1 MLSLH
6 LNEAIKNIITI
17 IRYYNSMLLT
27 GENEKISRAKIGA
40 KRFKIEAGISNPGKR
55 DFKSGQGLQIG
66 AEQGAMYLSTELLR
80 KIIKKTSQQSDI
92 PTKII
97 QIILDIFPNIF
108 STEINKAESVCLY
121 EIADAILAFK
131 KAC

>member
-66 AEQGAMYLSTELLR
+66 AEHGAMYLSTELLR

-97 QIILDIFPNIF
+97 
-108 STEINKAESVCLY
+108 
-121 EIADAILAFK
+121 
-131 KAC
+131 